1 MNNKV
6 TVEILGVK
14 YPLRYSKDSDINDI
28 QEAAKIVDE
37 NIRLMTKQ
45 NQYLPPDRVAV
56 LTALQIAEQ
65 LIRLKKIIMNFG
77 IFLMKIALINI
88 NKLKNNMKTYTNGR
102 HFNGTTIYFILCV
115 L

>member
-28 QEAAKIVDE
+28 QEAAQIVDE

-65 LIRLKKIIMNFG
+65 LIRLKKDYNEFWDILDENRS
-77 IFLMKIALINI
+77 
-88 NKLKNNMKTYTNGR
+88 NKHK
-102 HFNGTTIYFILCV
+102 
-115 L
+115 

>member
-45 NQYLPPDRVAV
+45 NQYLPPDIVAV

-65 LIRLKKIIMNFG
+65 LIRLKKDYNEFWDILDENRS
-77 IFLMKIALINI
+77 
-88 NKLKNNMKTYTNGR
+88 NKHK
-102 HFNGTTIYFILCV
+102 
-115 L
+115 

>member
-37 NIRLMTKQ
+37 NIHLMTKQ

-65 LIRLKKIIMNFG
+65 LIRLKKDYNEFWDILDENRS
-77 IFLMKIALINI
+77 
-88 NKLKNNMKTYTNGR
+88 NKHK
-102 HFNGTTIYFILCV
+102 
-115 L
+115 

>member
-37 NIRLMTKQ
+37 NIRLIAKQ

-56 LTALQIAEQ
+56 LTALQLAEQ
-65 LIRLKKIIMNFG
+65 LIRLKKDYNEFWDILDENRS
-77 IFLMKIALINI
+77 
-88 NKLKNNMKTYTNGR
+88 NKHK
-102 HFNGTTIYFILCV
+102 
-115 L
+115 

>member
-37 NIRLMTKQ
+37 NIR
-45 NQYLPPDRVAV
+45 VAV

-65 LIRLKKIIMNFG
+65 LIRLKKDYNEFWDILDENRS
-77 IFLMKIALINI
+77 
-88 NKLKNNMKTYTNGR
+88 NKHK
-102 HFNGTTIYFILCV
+102 
-115 L
+115 

>member
-45 NQYLPPDRVAV
+45 NQYLPPVRVAV

-65 LIRLKKIIMNFG
+65 LIRLKKDYNEFWDILDENRS
-77 IFLMKIALINI
+77 
-88 NKLKNNMKTYTNGR
+88 NKHK
-102 HFNGTTIYFILCV
+102 
-115 L
+115 

>member
-45 NQYLPPDRVAV
+45 NQYLPPDRAAV

-65 LIRLKKIIMNFG
+65 LIRLKKDYNEFWDILDENRS
-77 IFLMKIALINI
+77 
-88 NKLKNNMKTYTNGR
+88 NKHK
-102 HFNGTTIYFILCV
+102 
-115 L
+115 

>member
-45 NQYLPPDRVAV
+45 NQYFPPDRVAV

-65 LIRLKKIIMNFG
+65 LIRLKKDYNEFWDILDENRS
-77 IFLMKIALINI
+77 
-88 NKLKNNMKTYTNGR
+88 NKHK
-102 HFNGTTIYFILCV
+102 
-115 L
+115 

>member
-45 NQYLPPDRVAV
+45 NPYLPPDRAAV

-65 LIRLKKIIMNFG
+65 LIRLKKDYNEFWDILDENRS
-77 IFLMKIALINI
+77 
-88 NKLKNNMKTYTNGR
+88 NKHK
-102 HFNGTTIYFILCV
+102 
-115 L
+115 

>member
-6 TVEILGVK
+6 TVEILGLK

-37 NIRLMTKQ
+37 
-45 NQYLPPDRVAV
+45 YLPPDRVAV

-65 LIRLKKIIMNFG
+65 LIRLKKDYNEFWDILDENRS
-77 IFLMKIALINI
+77 
-88 NKLKNNMKTYTNGR
+88 NKHK
-102 HFNGTTIYFILCV
+102 
-115 L
+115 

>member
-45 NQYLPPDRVAV
+45 NQYLPQDRVAV

-65 LIRLKKIIMNFG
+65 LIRLKKDYNEFWDILDENRS
-77 IFLMKIALINI
+77 
-88 NKLKNNMKTYTNGR
+88 NKHK
-102 HFNGTTIYFILCV
+102 
-115 L
+115 

>member
-37 NIRLMTKQ
+37 NIRLIAKQ

-65 LIRLKKIIMNFG
+65 LIRLKKDYNEFWDILDENRS
-77 IFLMKIALINI
+77 
-88 NKLKNNMKTYTNGR
+88 NKHK
-102 HFNGTTIYFILCV
+102 
-115 L
+115 